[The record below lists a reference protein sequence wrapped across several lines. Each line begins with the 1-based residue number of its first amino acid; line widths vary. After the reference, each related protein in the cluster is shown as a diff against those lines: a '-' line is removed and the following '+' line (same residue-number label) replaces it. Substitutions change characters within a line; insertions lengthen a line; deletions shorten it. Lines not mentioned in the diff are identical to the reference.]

1 MIRRNSRMWT
11 IPGFNKTRYEGEGG
25 GEGGGAG
32 SGSGSGNPPPTPP
45 TPPKTFTQDQ
55 VNNFLAEERRKL
67 QAKNA
72 PIITELETLRSSARL
87 TEEEK
92 ANLSA
97 RIESLQSESL
107 SKEQQL
113 TREVETYKKKITETE
128 KTLTQKAEQWQSR
141 YADLLVDNA
150 ISKAANTNDVFKESQ
165 MVDFLK
171 PKAKVVQVVGDD
183 GKPSDLFQV
192 VIKFNDVDAKTGN
205 PVALELSPSDTVK
218 RMKELPEEYGNL
230 FKSGVQAGVGKTKGS
245 GPVGEA
251 DVSTMTAAQYREH
264 RKSRGY

>member
-1 MIRRNSRMWT
+1 M
-11 IPGFNKTRYEGEGG
+11 
-25 GEGGGAG
+25 
-32 SGSGSGNPPPTPP
+32 
-45 TPPKTFTQDQ
+45 
-55 VNNFLAEERRKL
+55 VAEERRKI

-72 PIITELETLRSSARL
+72 PLITELETLKSSARL

-92 ANLSA
+92 ANLAA
-97 RIESLQSESL
+97 RIEALQSESL

-113 TREVETYKKKITETE
+113 TREVETYKKKVTETE
-128 KTLTQKAEQWQSR
+128 KSLTQKAELWQTR

-183 GKPSDLFQV
+183 GKPTDQFQV

-205 PVALELSPSDTVK
+205 PVTLELSPTDTVK
-218 RMKELPEEYGNL
+218 RMKELPEDFGNL
-230 FKSGVQAGVGKTKGS
+230 FKSGVTPGVGKNKGS
-245 GPVGEA
+245 GPVGEP
-251 DVSTMTAAQYREH
+251 DVAQMDAKAYREY
-264 RKSRGY
+264 RKTRGY